1 MRKIVKSAKEV
12 PEAELK
18 ELKLQALNTLSE
30 TRRVMMQRQPF
41 TGSVGMNLEIVPVR
55 DLRLETAACDG
66 KSIFFDIDFLSTL
79 SQDEAL
85 FVMSH
90 EIWHALLGHFYRFNT
105 AALGP
110 EERGR
115 MNVATD
121 LEVNQLLAKD
131 GFCVLRDALMP
142 QNVGVPCD
150 LSAEQYYDILTER
163 AKKQKKQPSRGPDQN
178 GGGDSDQQ
186 QSGSC
191 SSGRQEKR
199 SQKKQGATAGQF
211 DRHIYSGEELEK
223 ADGGQCLSDRYGR
236 LGADPDFRPGDPK
249 QAAERIRDAAVT
261 AAQMVERTQGSLPG
275 HIKGLVQGML
285 EAEID
290 WREQLQQFVTRSC
303 CGEKREWNPPSR
315 RHVWSGTYLQSRK
328 GEKIKILVGLD
339 VSGSTAGD
347 IPKFLGE
354 LNGLVT
360 SFGKY
365 SVTVAQCD
373 TEVQDCRT
381 YTDDDPLDLENE
393 KFETVG
399 GGGTRLAPVFG
410 VVDEM
415 EDRPDAICMLT
426 DGYCEKFT
434 ADMDPEIP
442 VLWLVTKGGRK
453 DFAEFG
459 DVVEFKEAS

>member
-12 PEAELK
+12 PEAELR
-18 ELKLQALNTLSE
+18 ELKQQALNTLSE

-41 TGSVGMNLEIVPVR
+41 TSSVGMNLEIVPVR

-90 EIWHALLGHFYRFNT
+90 EIWHALLGHFYRFNM

-110 EERGR
+110 DEHDR

-131 GFCVLRDALMP
+131 GFCVLRDALTP

-163 AKKQKKQPSRGPDQN
+163 AEKQKKQPSGGP
-178 GGGDSDQQ
+178 GESGAEGDDQQ
-186 QSGSC
+186 RG
-191 SSGRQEKR
+191 SSGQQTKR
-199 SQKKQGATAGQF
+199 GRKKQGATAGQF

-223 ADGGQCLSDRYGR
+223 ADGGLAVSDRYGR
-236 LGADPDFRPGDPK
+236 LGEDPDFRPGDPK

-328 GEKIKILVGLD
+328 GEKIKVLVGLD

-393 KFETVG
+393 KFETAG
-399 GGGTRLAPVFG
+399 GGGTRLAPIFG

-415 EDRPDAICMLT
+415 EDRPDAICVLT

>member
-1 MRKIVKSAKEV
+1 MRKTVKSAKEV
-12 PEAELK
+12 TEAELR
-18 ELKLQALNTLSE
+18 ELKQQALNTLSE

-41 TGSVGMNLEIVPVR
+41 TGSVAMNLEIVPVR

-66 KSIFFDIDFLSTL
+66 KSVFFDIDFLSTL

-85 FVMSH
+85 FVMAH
-90 EIWHALLGHFYRFNT
+90 ECWHALLGHFHRFNM
-105 AALGP
+105 AAFGP
-110 EERGR
+110 EDRET

-131 GFCVLRDALMP
+131 GFCVLKDALMP
-142 QNVGVPCD
+142 QLLAVPRD
-150 LSAEQYYDILTER
+150 LSAEQYYDILVER
-163 AKKQKKQPSRGPDQN
+163 RKSQRSRASGQN
-178 GGGDSDQQ
+178 GGADATGAGGPGKSDGGQ
-186 QSGSC
+186 
-191 SSGRQEKR
+191 KR
-199 SQKKQGATAGQF
+199 QKKQGPTSGQF
-211 DRHIYSGEELEK
+211 DRHVYSGDELEPC
-223 ADGGQCLSDRYGR
+223 DGGQSVSDRYGR
-236 LGADPDFRPGDPK
+236 LGADPDFRPCDPK
-249 QAAERIRDAAVT
+249 KSAERIRDAAVT

-275 HIKGLVQGML
+275 HVKRLVQEML
-285 EAEID
+285 EPEVD

-303 CGEKREWNPPSR
+303 CGENRQWNPPSR

-328 GEKIKILVGLD
+328 GEKIKVLVGLD

-373 TEVQDCRT
+373 TEVQSLRT

-393 KFETVG
+393 KFEVAG

-415 EDRPDAICMLT
+415 DDRPDAICVLT
-426 DGYCEKFT
+426 DGYCENFT
-434 ADMDPEIP
+434 AGMDPEIP
-442 VLWLVTKGGRK
+442 TLWLVTKGGRK